1 MNYVQKILAII
12 IVLILVYNIYINNK
26 IFNDFLE
33 GLWESTETFCND
45 SKIDGMLLYIG
56 PVLSHFWVKRKA
68 YLIMYANDVVII
80 NKKFNISNMLMLNP
94 IISDTVYLTFRL
106 SDDKETL
113 EVDDP
118 SLVSIETIMPLTQD
132 IEIDIS
138 KGRMVWKNDDTIYG
152 EFIKNFNT

>member
-12 IVLILVYNIYINNK
+12 IVLILVYNIYISNK
-26 IFNDFLE
+26 IFNGFLE
-33 GLWESTETFCND
+33 GLWESTETFCSD

-56 PVLSHFWVKRKA
+56 PVLSYFWVKRKA

-80 NKKFNISNMLMLNP
+80 NKKFNISNMSMLNP
-94 IISDTVYLTFRL
+94 IISDTVYLTFHL

-132 IEIDIS
+132 VEIDIS